1 MGGKPRRG
9 ALLEAVRRQ
18 IAEMVAGVE
27 ERVDPDTGA
36 IELSRR
42 GHFATLE
49 QGERQVRLTLVHG
62 AALPDFTGLLEGE
75 GPGARV
81 LPIRSTR
88 QLASTAVKTLLSM
101 ALFDDETHD
110 FRDRAA
116 RPRRRR

>member
-18 IAEMVAGVE
+18 ITGMVDGVS
-27 ERVDPDTGA
+27 ERVDPGSGA

-49 QGERQVRLTLVHG
+49 QGERQVVLTLVHG
-62 AALPDFTGLLEGE
+62 AALPDFTGLLEGR

-81 LPIRSTR
+81 LAIRSTR
-88 QLASTAVKTLLSM
+88 QLGSTAVKTLLSM

-110 FRDRAA
+110 FRRRATG
-116 RPRRRR
+116 RKRRR